1 MVGNVSTSFNNSP
14 FYNFARDCLPSI
26 TFGKAQDIGNFD
38 ALTLNRG
45 HRAHENLDPPI
56 MNTVIID
63 FLKEVKDSST
73 PRLLRLSLF
82 ATWGAS
88 LLLITTAVMAV
99 QSQREAIKT
108 VGLDAVPSILNAQ
121 RIRDS
126 LADLDA
132 NAANELLVKPGQ
144 NSAATAAYNQRRE
157 KIARLLV
164 AVAENITYD
173 DQERIPIQTI
183 QTKLG
188 DYIQLIQ
195 QARDFN
201 AQGNEANKLQAYRAA
216 AEVIDKDLLPAAT
229 TLADINNK
237 QLDKSYQNQRDN
249 TFISLLV
256 MILFGLLLLGVLVGV
271 QLFLNKRMRRI
282 FNPGMLAASLV
293 TIIFLG
299 YAIQTLSAAAGH
311 LKVAK
316 EDAFDSLYSLRVS
329 RALAYSANGDESRYL
344 LDKSLAS
351 KYEQEFF
358 QKVTKIVG
366 IPANQTFASIANA
379 YQSTEDKDF
388 KVPGFKGLM
397 TDGLHNITFTGER
410 IASVETLR
418 FFGFYFDIDKKI
430 RQLER
435 SGKHQ
440 EAIELCIG
448 NKTDQSNWAFD
459 RYKEA
464 QQKVININ
472 MEAFQGSMVQA
483 FSAVGID
490 TEFKIKVNPTS
501 QDAQVKKKNESIE
514 AFGTTNKIETRT
526 VNRFEIIATLA
537 VIMISLLTLWGLSPR
552 LKEYAD

>member
-1 MVGNVSTSFNNSP
+1 
-14 FYNFARDCLPSI
+14 
-26 TFGKAQDIGNFD
+26 
-38 ALTLNRG
+38 
-45 HRAHENLDPPI
+45 

-99 QSQREAIKT
+99 QSQREAIKA

-144 NSAATAAYNQRRE
+144 NPQAIAAYNQRRE
-157 KIARLLV
+157 KIAKLLV

-183 QTKLG
+183 QAKLG

-201 AQGNEANKLQAYRAA
+201 SQGNEASKLQAYRVA
-216 AEVIDKDLLPAAT
+216 AELIDKDLLPAAT
-229 TLADINNK
+229 TLADVNNQ
-237 QLDKSYQNQRDN
+237 QLTKSYQEQRAN
-249 TFISLLV
+249 TSVALWMMMLC
-256 MILFGLLLLGVLVGV
+256 GLLLLGVLVGI
-271 QLFLNKRMRRI
+271 QIFLNSRMRRI
-282 FNPGMLAASLV
+282 VNPGLLAASVV
-293 TIIFLG
+293 TIVFLG
-299 YAIQTLSAAAGH
+299 HAIYTLTAAADH
-311 LKVAK
+311 LKIAK
-316 EDAFDSLYSLRVS
+316 EDAFDSLYALRVS

-351 KYEQEFF
+351 KHEQEFLR
-358 QKVTKIVG
+358 KITKIAE
-366 IPANQTFASIANA
+366 IPTSQTFSSIANA
-379 YQSTEDKDF
+379 YQSTEDKNF

-430 RQLER
+430 RQLET

-440 EAIELCIG
+440 EAIALCIG
-448 NKTDQSNWAFD
+448 NNTDQSNWAFD
-459 RYKEA
+459 RYKDA

-472 MEAFQGSMVQA
+472 MEAFQKALVQA
-483 FSAVGID
+483 FNEVGID
-490 TEFKIKVNPTS
+490 TDFKIKVNPIS
-501 QDAQVKKKNESIE
+501 QDDQVKKKNESIE
-514 AFGTTNKIETRT
+514 VFSTTNKVETRAVT
-526 VNRFEIIATLA
+526 RFEVIAVMA
-537 VIMISLLTLWGLSPR
+537 VIIISLLTWGGLSPR
-552 LKEYAD
+552 LKEYT